1 LVVGWW
7 ARVRWSAGADVS
19 DLAPAWNNGAVMTN
33 FPLIEQPVPAS
44 LPKVARG
51 AAEPAG
57 PARHRATLPPR
68 HLADLDL
75 ANRRRL
81 VAELGERD
89 FRAAQISQHYFGRL
103 TRDPAQMTDVPAEAR
118 GRLAGA
124 LMPPLLTP
132 VRELA
137 CDDGATRKNL
147 WRLHDGSLVESVLM
161 GYPDR
166 VTVCV
171 SSQAGC
177 GMACPFCATGQAGLT
192 RNLSTAEIVDQVVW
206 FAGVAASGAVPGSPK
221 RLSHVV
227 FMGMGEPL
235 ANYPRVIEAVRR
247 LTAPA
252 PEGLGLS
259 QRHITVSTV
268 GLLPAIRRL
277 AEEDLA
283 VTLALSLHAPD
294 DDLRDELV
302 PINQRWKVAE
312 VLQAAWD
319 YAARTG
325 RRVSIEYALIKDVN
339 DQGWRANLLGT
350 LLAGQNAH
358 VNLIPLNPTP
368 GSRWD
373 ASPKPVEREFVRRLR
388 AAGVPT
394 TVRDTRGREIDGAC
408 GQLAASENEPR
419 RAGALVGVGKA
430 RTADDPGRK
439 TMARTRSRRGKA
451 ER

>member
-1 LVVGWW
+1 MTSLPLIP
-7 ARVRWSAGADVS
+7 AIS
-19 DLAPAWNNGAVMTN
+19 DAPAARR
-33 FPLIEQPVPAS
+33 AS
-44 LPKVARG
+44 M
-51 AAEPAG
+51 
-57 PARHRATLPPR
+57 PPQ

-75 ANRRRL
+75 AGRQAL
-81 VAELGERD
+81 VTELGEPA
-89 FRAAQISQHYFGRL
+89 FRAKQVSNHYFGRL
-103 TRDPAQMTDVPAEAR
+103 VRDPQAMTDLPAATR
-118 GRLAGA
+118 QRLAER
-124 LMPPLLTP
+124 LLPTLLNP

-137 CDDGATRKNL
+137 CDDGATRKAL
-147 WRLHDGSLVESVLM
+147 WKLHDGALVESVLM

-166 VTVCV
+166 VTVCI

-192 RNLSTAEIVDQVVW
+192 RNLSTAEIVDQAVYL
-206 FAGVAASGAVPGSPK
+206 AGVAASGAVAGSPP

-235 ANYPRVIEAVRR
+235 ANYSRVIAAIRR
-247 LTAPA
+247 LVSPA

-268 GLLPAIRRL
+268 GLVPAIRRL
-277 AEEDLA
+277 ASEDLS

-302 PINQRWKVAE
+302 PVNQRWKVAE
-312 VLQAAWD
+312 VLDAAWD

-325 RRVSIEYALIKDVN
+325 RRVSIEYAMIKDVN
-339 DQGWRANLLGT
+339 DQPWRADLLGR
-350 LLAGQNAH
+350 LLAGKLAH

-388 AAGVPT
+388 DAGVST

-408 GQLAASENEPR
+408 GQLAAAEDNDTFTD
-419 RAGALVGVGKA
+419 RAGEAPA
-430 RTADDPGRK
+430 
-439 TMARTRSRRGKA
+439 
-451 ER
+451 